1 MDTYELESTQ
11 NEICDEDVAA
21 AIKDLKL
28 NLTLS
33 ADDLHRIYSAA
44 CRQAQARVASAM
56 RVRDA
61 MTRDVL
67 SINKFDDISR
77 AVKLLAE
84 KSISGLPVV
93 DRENRVV
100 GIISEAD
107 VVSMVGPRRAH
118 TFKELLRS
126 VVGHPLPE
134 RKMGHLVGD
143 IMTSPAVT
151 VFSDTEISEAVR
163 LMDGRRIRRLPVVDK
178 DQRLIGL
185 ISRSDIVKAMGRKLC
200 EAEQTGTKAP

>member
-1 MDTYELESTQ
+1 METHELESAQ

-21 AIKDLKL
+21 AVRELKL
-28 NLTLS
+28 SLTLT
-33 ADDLHRIYSAA
+33 ADELQKIYAVA
-44 CRQAQARVASAM
+44 CRHAQARCASAM

-67 SINKFDDISR
+67 SVNKFDDISR
-77 AVKLLAE
+77 AVNLLADRN
-84 KSISGLPVV
+84 ISGLPVV

-107 VVSMVGPRRAH
+107 VVSMVGSRRAH
-118 TFKELLRS
+118 TFKEILRS
-126 VVGHPLPE
+126 IVGHPLPE

-143 IMTSPAVT
+143 IMTSPVVT
-151 VFSDTEISEAVR
+151 VLPDTEISEAVR

-178 DQRLIGL
+178 DQRLVGL
-185 ISRSDIVKAMGRKLC
+185 ISRSDIVKAMGKKLS
-200 EAEQTGTKAP
+200 EGKQRL

>member
-1 MDTYELESTQ
+1 MDTYDLESTQ
-11 NEICDEDVAA
+11 KEICDEDVAA

-28 NLTLS
+28 NITLS
-33 ADDLHRIYSAA
+33 ADDLQRVFSSA
-44 CRQAQARVASAM
+44 CRHAQARCASAM
-56 RVRDA
+56 HVRDA

-67 SINKFDDISR
+67 SVNKFDDISL

-84 KSISGLPVV
+84 KNISGLPVV
-93 DRENRVV
+93 DRGNRVV

-107 VVSMVGPRRAH
+107 VVSMVGSRRAH

-134 RKMGHLVGD
+134 RKVGHLVGD
-143 IMTSPAVT
+143 IMTSPAILVNL
-151 VFSDTEISEAVR
+151 DTEISEAVR

-178 DQRLIGL
+178 EQRLVGL
-185 ISRSDIVKAMGRKLC
+185 ISRSDIVKAMGKKLLAADQGKSC
-200 EAEQTGTKAP
+200 